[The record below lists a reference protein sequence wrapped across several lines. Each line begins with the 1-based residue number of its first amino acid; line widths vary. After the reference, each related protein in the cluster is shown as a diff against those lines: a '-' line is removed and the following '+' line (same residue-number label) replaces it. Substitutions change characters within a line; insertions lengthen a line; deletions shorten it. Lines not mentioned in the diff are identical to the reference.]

1 MPAIHQ
7 LVAGFTRG
15 DAITNAARA
24 LRDSFLSWGHAS
36 RIFSDR
42 ASIHPDLRGEA
53 EDAEVGLGAL
63 APDDTVVLHLSIGS
77 GVNDLFA
84 RLPCRKAIMYHN
96 ITPHTYFT
104 VLRPRTAELLRR
116 GRQQLAELA
125 GVAEVNLAVSR
136 FNAGEMEALGY
147 RDVQVL
153 PLSINLGALD
163 QPPDRQMMT
172 RLHDGRTN
180 ILFVGR
186 CVPNKRIDDLVRAF
200 CCYHETVD
208 HRSRLVLAGSTEGQG
223 IYVRMVRAVARDLG
237 VGDHVVITGG
247 ITNQALAAC
256 YRSADLFLCMSEHEG
271 FCAPLIE
278 SMHFDVPV
286 LAYAAGAVP
295 ETLDGAGVLFMK
307 KDLPAVAE
315 MMGRL
320 TREQGLREAVVQG
333 QQQRLTRLHLQD
345 GTAQLRRL
353 LSPQGPRGAQ

>member
-1 MPAIHQ
+1 MSAIHQ
-7 LVAGFTRG
+7 FTAGFTLG
-15 DAITNAARA
+15 DAITNEARA
-24 LRDSFLSWGHAS
+24 LRDRFVSWGHES
-36 RIFSDR
+36 RIFSER

-53 EDAEVGLGAL
+53 GEAEECLRTVR
-63 APDDTVVLHLSIGS
+63 PEDTVLLHLSIGS
-77 GVNDLFA
+77 GINDLFP

-96 ITPHTYFT
+96 ITPHTYFS

-125 GVAEVNLAVSR
+125 GTAEINLAVSR

-147 RDVQVL
+147 SNVQVI
-153 PLSINLGALD
+153 PLSINLTALD
-163 QPPDRQMMT
+163 LAPDREMMN

-200 CCYHETVD
+200 CCFREAVD
-208 HRSRLVLAGSTEGQG
+208 PRSRLVLAGSTEGQS
-223 IYVRMVRAVARDLG
+223 IYLRIVRAAARDLG
-237 VGDHVVITGG
+237 VNDDVVTTGG
-247 ITNQALAAC
+247 ITNAELAAC

-278 SMHFDVPV
+278 SMHFNVPV

-295 ETLDGAGVLFMK
+295 ETLDGAGVLFSG
-307 KDLPAVAE
+307 KDLRAVAE

-320 TREQGLREAVVQG
+320 TREEAFREAVLRG
-333 QQQRLTRLHLQD
+333 QQQRLTRFHLQD
-345 GTAQLRRL
+345 GKGRLRKL
-353 LSPQGPRGAQ
+353 LSTT